1 MPRKT
6 FDKAFKLSAVKLILE
21 EEQPVKMVSSTLKIH
36 PNSLYRWIQEYEEY
50 EKYGE
55 SAFPG
60 HGSALRHAQFEIKKL
75 EKENKLL
82 QEELALLKKFQVFL
96 KPNRK

>member
-36 PNSLYRWIQEYEEY
+36 PNSLYQWIQEY

-60 HGSALRHAQFEIKKL
+60 HGNALRHAQFEIK
-75 EKENKLL
+75 N
-82 QEELALLKKFQVFL
+82 LKKRT
-96 KPNRK
+96 NCYRRN

>member
-36 PNSLYRWIQEYEEY
+36 PNSLYRWIQEYE
-50 EKYGE
+50 KYGE

-75 EKENKLL
+75 EKEHKLL

-96 KPNRK
+96 KP

>member
-1 MPRKT
+1 MHHLFGTK
-6 FDKAFKLSAVKLILE
+6 II
-21 EEQPVKMVSSTLKIH
+21 SSTLKIH
-36 PNSLYRWIQEYEEY
+36 LNSLYRWIQEY

-75 EKENKLL
+75 EKE
-82 QEELALLKKFQVFL
+82 
-96 KPNRK
+96 

>member
-21 EEQPVKMVSSTLKIH
+21 EEQPVKMVSSTLEIH
-36 PNSLYRWIQEYEEY
+36 PNSLYRWIQEYE
-50 EKYGE
+50 KYGE

-60 HGSALRHAQFEIKKL
+60 
-75 EKENKLL
+75 
-82 QEELALLKKFQVFL
+82 
-96 KPNRK
+96 

>member
-36 PNSLYRWIQEYEEY
+36 PNSLYQWIQEY

-60 HGSALRHAQFEIKKL
+60 HGSTLRHAQFETKKL
-75 EKENKLL
+75 EKERKLL
-82 QEELALLKKFQVFL
+82 QEELALLKKFQV
-96 KPNRK
+96 

>member
-36 PNSLYRWIQEYEEY
+36 PNSLYRYMKNM
-50 EKYGE
+50 EKVRSQDMG
-55 SAFPG
+55 AHFVMLN
-60 HGSALRHAQFEIKKL
+60 LR
-75 EKENKLL
+75 
-82 QEELALLKKFQVFL
+82 
-96 KPNRK
+96 

>member
-1 MPRKT
+1 MPRKN

-36 PNSLYRWIQEYEEY
+36 PNSLYQWIQEY

-60 HGSALRHAQFEIKKL
+60 HRSALRHAQFEIK
-75 EKENKLL
+75 N
-82 QEELALLKKFQVFL
+82 LKKRT
-96 KPNRK
+96 NCYRRN

>member
-21 EEQPVKMVSSTLKIH
+21 EEQSVKMVSSTLEIH
-36 PNSLYRWIQEYEEY
+36 PNSLYRWIQEY
-50 EKYGE
+50 E

-60 HGSALRHAQFEIKKL
+60 HGSALRHAQFKTKKL
-75 EKENKLL
+75 EKEHKLL

>member
-36 PNSLYRWIQEYEEY
+36 PNSLYRWIQEYE
-50 EKYGE
+50 KYGE

-60 HGSALRHAQFEIKKL
+60 HGS
-75 EKENKLL
+75 
-82 QEELALLKKFQVFL
+82 
-96 KPNRK
+96 